1 MPNDELKKS
10 NDINGLRRCPQGSD
24 VGVFGRA
31 KGFADALTASFIYGQ
46 AISDLTH
53 QTLEVQ
59 HMLETMDEEETAHIK
74 EEVEKTALELD
85 AKWAMAAAML
95 GIQS

>member
-1 MPNDELKKS
+1 MPNDEMKKS

-24 VGVFGRA
+24 VGIFGRS
-31 KGFADALTASFIYGQ
+31 KDFVDSLTASFIYGE

-59 HMLETMDEEETAHIK
+59 HMLETMDKEETDCLKAQ
-74 EEVEKTALELD
+74 VEKTALELD
-85 AKWAMAAAML
+85 AKWAIAARML

>member
-1 MPNDELKKS
+1 
-10 NDINGLRRCPQGSD
+10 
-24 VGVFGRA
+24 
-31 KGFADALTASFIYGQ
+31 LTASFIYGQ

-59 HMLETMDEEETAHIK
+59 RMLETMDKEETDCLKAQI
-74 EEVEKTALELD
+74 EKTALELD
-85 AKWAMAAAML
+85 AKWAIAARML